1 MLSNKNIKT
10 LSKEKNYLLQALKAE
25 GKYLSPS
32 GMKFLNKE
40 LSKVNA
46 KIKEAEGREYVGKT
60 ESEKLVYI
68 ADSEWQSVCEKCL
81 YIEELGSGWDVNS
94 FDLTS
99 GSQFDV
105 VVDGGQD
112 WSETIII
119 S

>member
-1 MLSNKNIKT
+1 MLSNQT
-10 LSKEKNYLLQALKAE
+10 LEVLNKEKNYLLQALRAE

-40 LSKVNA
+40 LSKVNK
-46 KIKEAEGREYVGKT
+46 KIQEAEGREYVGKT
-60 ESEKLVYI
+60 EGGKLVYV
-68 ADSEWQSVCEKCL
+68 ADSEWKDVCDKCV
-81 YIEELGSGWDVNS
+81 YIEGLGSGWDVSS
-94 FDLTS
+94 FDLAS